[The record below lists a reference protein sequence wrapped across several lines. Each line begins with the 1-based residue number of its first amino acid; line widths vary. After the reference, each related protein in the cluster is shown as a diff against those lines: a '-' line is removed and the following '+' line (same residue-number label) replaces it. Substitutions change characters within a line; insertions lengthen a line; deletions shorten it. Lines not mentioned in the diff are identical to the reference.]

1 MQGPIYYI
9 NIISDFYGIGF
20 CIIGLIIVF
29 VWGSIIGNIRASTA
43 IAFGM
48 NITAIGANLVYVFL
62 QGNTSPYALPILF
75 VARYVEFS
83 AWYFMA
89 FAFAQYIIDRLNSV
103 GSGTRL
109 KWAVW
114 GYIILVTLLL
124 DVAQFNGMYYY
135 FDADNIMHRGVL
147 YPMSQ
152 VLSLTVLV
160 ISAALILSHR
170 KKFPRAEVFVYLLVF
185 ALSFTAITLQIFIDN
200 IPFISMALTF
210 AMIVLF
216 VMILFMQ
223 VRSKTKSEKSL
234 AAIQL
239 LLAESQIQPHFLY
252 NSLVAIK
259 QLCKENPQSAAD
271 AIDDFSS
278 YLRGNMDA
286 LSCDHCIPIETE
298 ISHVEHYFALEKRR
312 FGAKV
317 NLVFELD
324 SVSFDVPPLTV
335 QPLVENA
342 VKYGV
347 LQKTDGVRVTVK
359 TYSDQTGSYVIIS
372 DNGNGFDTEA
382 YKTDGKKHLGLSM
395 VGERLKTMARGTLDV
410 KSTIGE
416 GSVITVF
423 VPKKQGTAV
432 MP

>member
-1 MQGPIYYI
+1 MEESIFYI

-20 CIIGLIIVF
+20 CIVGLIIVF
-29 VWGSIIGNIRASTA
+29 VWGSIIGNIRMSTA
-43 IAFGM
+43 VAFGM

-62 QGNTSPYALPILF
+62 QGNTSPYALPILLI
-75 VARYVEFS
+75 ARYVEFS

-89 FAFAQYIIDRLNSV
+89 FVFAQYVIDRLSSV
-103 GSGTRL
+103 GSSTRF

-114 GYIILVTLLL
+114 GYIILVTFLL

-135 FDADNIMHRGVL
+135 FDSNNVFHIGKF
-147 YPMSQ
+147 YPLSQ
-152 VLSLTVLV
+152 VLSLSVLV
-160 ISAALILSHR
+160 ISVLIILYHR
-170 KKFPRAEVFVYLLVF
+170 KKFPPFEILIYLLVF
-185 ALSFTAITLQIFIDN
+185 ALSSTAITLQIFIHN
-200 IPFISMALTF
+200 IPFISIALTF

-216 VMILFMQ
+216 VMVFIVQ
-223 VRSKTKSEKSL
+223 VRSKNRSEKSL
-234 AAIQL
+234 AAMQL

-298 ISHVEHYFALEKRR
+298 ISHVKHYFALEKRR
-312 FGAKV
+312 FGDRV
-317 NLVFELD
+317 ELKID
-324 SVSFDVPPLTV
+324 LEADSFDVPPLTV

-347 LQKTDGVRVTVK
+347 LQKTDGVRVTVR
-359 TYSDQTGSYVIIS
+359 TFCDEAGSYVEIT
-372 DNGNGFDTEA
+372 DDGNGFDTEVH
-382 YKTDGKKHLGLSM
+382 KSDGKKHLGLAM
-395 VGERLKTMARGTLDV
+395 VGERLKTMAHGKIDI

-416 GSVITVF
+416 GTVITVF
-423 VPKKQGTAV
+423 VPKKAGE
-432 MP
+432 